1 MKWNSRSSVTDQA
14 WDRVFG
20 ICSIQRTLQSP
31 LLSSRKALVTYGQT
45 IKIVVIVHKLAE
57 MRLKLE

>member
-45 IKIVVIVHKLAE
+45 IKIVVIVYKLL
-57 MRLKLE
+57 RRGLN